1 MKLVIDMNLSP
12 DWEETFAAAGIE
24 AVHWSRIGPANAP
37 DSEII
42 AWAARHQHTVFTHDL
57 DFGTILRLTAALEPS
72 VIQIRAED
80 VRPSTMGNS
89 VVSAIIQATAEL
101 QRGAILT
108 IDPRKKRISLLPLQ
122 QRP

>member
-1 MKLVIDMNLSP
+1 MRSP
-12 DWEETFAAAGIE
+12 GIE
-24 AVHWSRIGPANAP
+24 AVHWSRIGQANAT
-37 DSEII
+37 DSEMM
-42 AWAARHQHTVFTHDL
+42 AWAVRNQYTVFTHDL

-80 VRPSTMGNS
+80 VRPSTMGNL
-89 VVSAIIQATAEL
+89 VITAIVQTVDEL
-101 QRGAILT
+101 ERGAILT